1 MENKMITL
9 DDITSAANENYLKF
23 LKDGQI
29 KSILRNIG
37 LFADHT
43 IDNDVLILLQN
54 PNATCVKRLTEWNFY
69 KRNIKK
75 NEKAIKIISHHIYSN
90 NLGGKEKDGKIYVD
104 GIEKLKVEVGY
115 VFDISQT
122 EGKNYEY
129 FNTNKEN
136 IAKYFDN
143 VKSALEHTAKN
154 YDFVYEDCDENYK
167 IDKENNKIFIKDG
180 MTLGDTIDTLIRVVA
195 EVALDARRSYG
206 ISLEKNDKIRD
217 IEIAGTIYAVNSK
230 LGLDLP
236 EFNFDDV
243 QTWTEEDL
251 NLFKSN
257 LQKIRSA
264 SKQIIA
270 NVENSIE
277 YAVRNLAKEKSATK
291 EEDKEETTEETE
303 KVKEN
308 EKSKKATRVKKK
320 TSESEVE

>member
-23 LKDGQI
+23 LKEGQI

-43 IDNDVLILLQN
+43 IDNDILILLQN

-75 NEKAIKIISHHIYSN
+75 NEKAIKIISHHIYTN
-90 NLGGKEKDGKIYVD
+90 NLGVKEKDGKIYVD

-129 FNTNKEN
+129 LNTNKEN
-136 IAKYFDN
+136 IAKYFDS
-143 VKSALEHTAKN
+143 VKNSLEHTAKG
-154 YDFVYEDCDENYK
+154 YDFIYEDCEDNYK
-167 IDKENNKIFIKDG
+167 IDKDNNKIFIKDG
-180 MTLGDTIDTLIRVVA
+180 MTLGDTIDTLIKVVA

-206 ISLEKNDKIRD
+206 ISTDKNNKIRD
-217 IEIAGTIYAVNSK
+217 IEIAATIYAVNSK
-230 LGLDLP
+230 IGLDLP
-236 EFNFDDV
+236 EYNFDDI
-243 QTWTEEDL
+243 QTWSDEDL

-257 LQKIRSA
+257 LQKVRSA

-270 NVENSIE
+270 NVENSVE
-277 YAVRNLAKEKSATK
+277 YAIRNLAKEKEKTESK
-291 EEDKEETTEETE
+291 EEQVENAEKMEES
-303 KVKEN
+303 VKT
-308 EKSKKATRVKKK
+308 KRTPKTKKK
-320 TSESEVE
+320 TIESEVE

>member
-1 MENKMITL
+1 MEKMITL
-9 DDITSAANENYLKF
+9 EDLTSAANDNYLKF
-23 LKDGQI
+23 LKEGQV

-129 FNTNKEN
+129 LNTNKEN

-143 VKSALEHTAKN
+143 VKNALEHTAKG
-154 YDFVYEDCDENYK
+154 YDFVYEDCAENYK
-167 IDKENNKIFIKDG
+167 IDKDNHKIIIKDG

-206 ISLEKNDKIRD
+206 ISMEKNNKIHD
-217 IEIAGTIYAVNSK
+217 IEIAGTVYAVNSK

-236 EFNFDDV
+236 EFNFDEI
-243 QTWTEEDL
+243 QTWTDEDL

-257 LQKIRSA
+257 LQK
-264 SKQIIA
+264 
-270 NVENSIE
+270 NS
-277 YAVRNLAKEKSATK
+277 LGF
-291 EEDKEETTEETE
+291 
-303 KVKEN
+303 
-308 EKSKKATRVKKK
+308 K
-320 TSESEVE
+320 TNNC

>member
-1 MENKMITL
+1 MEKMITL
-9 DDITSAANENYLKF
+9 EDLTNVANENYLKF
-23 LKDGQI
+23 LKEGQV

-129 FNTNKEN
+129 LNTNKEN

-143 VKSALEHTAKN
+143 VKNALEHTAKG
-154 YDFVYEDCDENYK
+154 YDFVYEDCAENYK
-167 IDKENNKIFIKDG
+167 IDKDNHKIIIKDG

-206 ISLEKNDKIRD
+206 ISMEKNNKIHD
-217 IEIAGTIYAVNSK
+217 IEIAGTVYAVNSK

-236 EFNFDDV
+236 EFNFDEI
-243 QTWTEEDL
+243 QTWTDEDL

-270 NVENSIE
+270 NVENSVE
-277 YAVRNLAKEKSATK
+277 YAVRNLAKEKSETK
-291 EEDKEETTEETE
+291 EEVKEETAVETENIKE
-303 KVKEN
+303 KVK
-308 EKSKKATRVKKK
+308 STRTTRSKKK

>member
-1 MENKMITL
+1 MEKMITL
-9 DDITSAANENYLKF
+9 EDLTSAANDNYLKF
-23 LKDGQI
+23 LKEGQV

-122 EGKNYEY
+122 EGKKYEY
-129 FNTNKEN
+129 LNTNKEN

-143 VKSALEHTAKN
+143 VKNALEHTAKG
-154 YDFVYEDCDENYK
+154 YDFVYEDCAENYK
-167 IDKENNKIFIKDG
+167 IDKDNHKIIIKDG

-206 ISLEKNDKIRD
+206 ISMEKNNKIHD
-217 IEIAGTIYAVNSK
+217 IEIAGTVYAVNSK

-236 EFNFDDV
+236 EFNFDEI
-243 QTWTEEDL
+243 QTWTDEDL

-270 NVENSIE
+270 NVEDSVE
-277 YAVRNLAKEKSATK
+277 YAVRNLAKEKSETK
-291 EEDKEETTEETE
+291 EEVKEETAVETENIKE
-303 KVKEN
+303 KVK
-308 EKSKKATRVKKK
+308 STRTTRSKKK

>member
-23 LKDGQI
+23 LKEGQI

-43 IDNDVLILLQN
+43 IDNDILILLQN

-75 NEKAIKIISHHIYSN
+75 NEKAIKIISHHIYTN

-129 FNTNKEN
+129 LNTNKEN
-136 IAKYFDN
+136 IAKYFDS
-143 VKSALEHTAKN
+143 VKNSLEHTAKG
-154 YDFVYEDCDENYK
+154 YDFVYEDCEDNYK
-167 IDKENNKIFIKDG
+167 IDKDNNKIFIKDG
-180 MTLGDTIDTLIRVVA
+180 MTLGDTIDTLIKIVA

-206 ISLEKNDKIRD
+206 ISMDKNNKIRD
-217 IEIAGTIYAVNSK
+217 IEIAATIYAVNSK
-230 LGLDLP
+230 IGLDLP
-236 EFNFDDV
+236 EYNFDDI
-243 QTWTEEDL
+243 QTWSDEDL

-257 LQKIRSA
+257 LQKVRSA

-270 NVENSIE
+270 NVENSVE
-277 YAVRNLAKEKSATK
+277 YAIRNLAKEKEKTESK
-291 EEDKEETTEETE
+291 EEQVENAEKMEES
-303 KVKEN
+303 VKT
-308 EKSKKATRVKKK
+308 KRTPKTKKK
-320 TSESEVE
+320 TIESEVE

>member
-1 MENKMITL
+1 MEKMITL
-9 DDITSAANENYLKF
+9 EDLTSAANDNYLKF
-23 LKDGQI
+23 LKEGQV

-129 FNTNKEN
+129 LNTNKEN

-143 VKSALEHTAKN
+143 VKNALEHTAKG
-154 YDFVYEDCDENYK
+154 YDFVYEDCAENYK
-167 IDKENNKIFIKDG
+167 IDKDNHKIIIKDG

-206 ISLEKNDKIRD
+206 ISMEKNNKIHD
-217 IEIAGTIYAVNSK
+217 IEIAGTVYAVNSK

-236 EFNFDDV
+236 EFNFDEI
-243 QTWTEEDL
+243 QTWTDEDL

-270 NVENSIE
+270 NVENSVE
-277 YAVRNLAKEKSATK
+277 YAVRNLAKEKSETK
-291 EEDKEETTEETE
+291 EEVKEETAVETENIKE
-303 KVKEN
+303 KVK
-308 EKSKKATRVKKK
+308 SARTTRSKKK